1 MAKYIKASEMRD
13 VPGFTNYVVSTRK
26 NIGGT
31 VCSAELKRYYS
42 NIDAEIYIDGEYFE
56 DIQSIDWD
64 IQSNKMPLY
73 GFNSFIWDDVAF
85 ANRIIHGSF
94 VVNFT
99 RPRAIDGYIQNEYSA
114 GGGYSDNAKE
124 INYEDE
130 FEIAPKNE
138 DGSLHIVHDTTG
150 ATPWQ
155 NDIHKALWNIRFDI
169 DIVCGECE
177 PTGDYPVH
185 IILSECYIIDSRSM
199 RNKDGGVAAE
209 IYSFIARDLKT
220 IS

>member
-1 MAKYIKASEMRD
+1 MANYVKPQELRD
-13 VPGFTNYVVSTRK
+13 IPGFTNYVVGTQK
-26 NIGGT
+26 NAFGA
-31 VCSAELKRYYS
+31 VSSYELKRYYS
-42 NIDAEIYIDGEYFE
+42 NIDAEIYIDGDYFE

-85 ANRIIHGSF
+85 ANRIIQGSF

-99 RPRAIDGYIQNEYSA
+99 RPRAIDAYIKGNYVPLDTSKINTLSYEEETSMV
-114 GGGYSDNAKE
+114 SKE
-124 INYEDE
+124 ENG
-130 FEIAPKNE
+130 AP
-138 DGSLHIVHDTTG
+138 HIVRNKIESNV
-150 ATPWQ
+150 WRESV
-155 NDIHKALWNIRFDI
+155 HKALWNIRFDI
-169 DIVCGECE
+169 DIVCGEKE
-177 PTGDYPVH
+177 LKTGDNPVH

-209 IYSFIARDLKT
+209 VYSFIARDYKT